1 MNKYVPLYF
10 TIAYLVVT
18 MLLSFLGPVVYFNM
32 DVRRVTLFMFG
43 IMASI
48 TVGYFL
54 GANVKPKLAQPMTDR
69 RVTLD
74 RIFLISLALGLIG
87 LVLTIYDL
95 IRGGNFNTNLS
106 DLGSVYLD
114 SYEGYERNSGSYSLI
129 FIIYSLAAAPTFI
142 ATVWGLFYF
151 KQLDRLRKILVLT
164 LILGTLF
171 TFTIGSGKQK
181 QLGDVIIYVA
191 AIFGLRAAMRGKVLS
206 LKTTINGAVLL
217 VGGVLGLTLV
227 LSQRYDALSI
237 NAFNVNSHVMQSIS
251 YDLDHPVFRL
261 FGYHWGLALAM
272 FSGYLSQGYYG
283 LSLALNTP
291 TTWSHFL
298 GFSYSVSVIANRVL
312 GIDFPYLS
320 TYPYIAGSG
329 SGWGEAHWY
338 TVFPWFASDVS
349 FLGTIPLFGYFAYI
363 YARTWRESVEF
374 ANPFAILMFC
384 MLSLGA
390 VYMPANNQLVHSP
403 GGLATLILV
412 VFLYAR
418 NGKRFNRRQ
427 AR

>member
-10 TIAYLVVT
+10 TVAYLVVT
-18 MLLSFLGPVVYFNM
+18 MLLSFLGPIIYFHM
-32 DVRRVTLFMFG
+32 DVRHVTLFMLG
-43 IMASI
+43 IIAAI
-48 TVGYFL
+48 IIGYYF
-54 GANVKPKLAQPMTDR
+54 GANVTPKFARPTTDR

-74 RIFLISLALGLIG
+74 RIFLISLAFGLFG
-87 LVLTIYDL
+87 LALTIYDL
-95 IRGGNFNTNLS
+95 IRNGNFNTSLS
-106 DLGSVYLD
+106 DLGSTYLD
-114 SYEGYERNSGSYSLI
+114 SYQGYERNSGSYSLI

-142 ATVWGLFYF
+142 ATVWGMFYF
-151 KQLDRLRKILVLT
+151 KQLDRVRKVLVLT

-181 QLGDVIIYVA
+181 QLGDVIVYVVV
-191 AIFGLRAAMRGKVLS
+191 IFGLRAAMRGRVLS
-206 LKTTINGAVLL
+206 IKTAIKGAMLL
-217 VGGVLGLTLV
+217 VGGILGLTLV

-237 NAFNVNSHVMQSIS
+237 TAFNVNSHVMQAIS

-261 FGYHWGLALAM
+261 FGYHWGLALAL

-283 LSLALNTP
+283 LSLTLNTP

-298 GFSYSVSVIANRVL
+298 GFSYSVSVIANRVF
-312 GIDFPYLS
+312 GIDFPYFS
-320 TYPYIAGSG
+320 TYPYIAGAG
-329 SGWGEAHWY
+329 SDWGEAHWY

-412 VFLYAR
+412 VSLYAVNR
-418 NGKRFNRRQ
+418 KRFNHRQ